1 MVKSSVDDRDGDD
14 RRWDL
19 PVLRRPS
26 LPCLAL
32 GMKGHRRGLLRDLL
46 LAVCRG
52 GPFLP
57 GDGGGAA
64 VESVSWCMFEDE
76 SIEWSL

>member
-19 PVLRRPS
+19 PVLRRPF

-32 GMKGHRRGLLRDLL
+32 GTKGHRRGLLRDLL
-46 LAVCRG
+46 SAVCRG
-52 GPFLP
+52 GTWLP
-57 GDGGGAA
+57 GDGGGA
-64 VESVSWCMFEDE
+64 VDGVLCCIFEDE
-76 SIEWSL
+76 SVEWSL